1 MIHVKKGQ
9 LGPKVCVKEWLIY
22 WPNGVF
28 GFAVLGIELAKYPW
42 QCISWKNGNSWWI
55 CEVKKS
61 VLKLLRLAIRKIL
74 HVYEK
79 KRELASIPIE
89 LKRLSYSRTARGSEV
104 KDPWTL
110 CAQGRKERA
119 WDLELDG
126 YLLLKIRELP
136 LVTPAPA
143 VNDKLERPFHLS
155 FWAQY
160 KRAFS
165 LASNYPSLSLSFSF
179 GP

>member
-74 HVYEK
+74 LVYDY
-79 KRELASIPIE
+79 KRES
-89 LKRLSYSRTARGSEV
+89 
-104 KDPWTL
+104 
-110 CAQGRKERA
+110 A
-119 WDLELDG
+119 WWLP
-126 YLLLKIRELP
+126 YLLSWKENTHI
-136 LVTPAPA
+136 
-143 VNDKLERPFHLS
+143 K
-155 FWAQY
+155 
-160 KRAFS
+160 
-165 LASNYPSLSLSFSF
+165 LSLLKLVDIWFRSREIDHLWTVMATYVFLSLWEGKEKSKTLREASFL
-179 GP
+179 